1 MNNANKLRAVSTNFI
16 SSTQHS
22 FIERRTKK
30 SRSPGLTCRV
40 IALLHA
46 RKQSYHRNWLS
57 SRKSSWGIYVLLCYM
72 CVNCNYITNWYFDW
86 VRAQRSRAA
95 QNFLLLRMFF
105 LLSSALC
112 HRAILKKL
120 LVIKASPYKVQ
131 SIWYAI
137 CDQGRQRTFAWVKQI
152 SCCVY
157 HRLDSLALRAQN
169 IRQAAE
175 S

>member
-57 SRKSSWGIYVLLCYM
+57 SRKSGWGIYVLLCYM

-95 QNFLLLRMFF
+95 QNFPLLRMLFSYFF
-105 LLSSALC
+105 FSLPKSDSEE
-112 HRAILKKL
+112 IISDKGE
-120 LVIKASPYKVQ
+120 SVQ
-131 SIWYAI
+131 STKYMVYTLYATR
-137 CDQGRQRTFAWVKQI
+137 DDRE
-152 SCCVY
+152 
-157 HRLDSLALRAQN
+157 HLH
-169 IRQAAE
+169 E
-175 S
+175 